1 MSGVVRGVKKV
12 FKKAVKVIK
21 KVAPIVLA
29 AAAVY
34 FTAGAALGV
43 SGAAGGWG
51 AAATKLTSSIGLNG
65 TLGKIITGAVTQAGY
80 GAAIGAATS
89 AVTGGDIMDGMQRGA
104 LTGAVTGGVT
114 GGLGFETDP
123 LKGAFDDKITG
134 GVGQEALTGSAG
146 TDTLN
151 TGVSGSPSGFEASGG
166 DPFGTI
172 SGDGIVTRGLAG
184 GGPSAAPP
192 SVSAGADSGF
202 LDNVFAK
209 GGWLE
214 RNQGLAGGVIKGV
227 GEGLVRGLA
236 AQDQSEAYAERFR
249 QMGDNYRSPSVR
261 GLASG
266 GSVYQPAYDASRNPT
281 VAQKFDRAA
290 FPYRYEFNQQTGR
303 VERVAI
309 G

>member
-1 MSGVVRGVKKV
+1 MSGVVKGVKKV
-12 FKKAVKVIK
+12 FKKVVKVIK

-51 AAATKLTSSIGLNG
+51 AAVTKLTSSIGLNG
-65 TLGKIITGAVTQAGY
+65 TLGKIVTGAVTQAGY
-80 GAAIGAATS
+80 GAAIGGVTS
-89 AVTGGDIMDGMQRGA
+89 AVTGGDIMDGMKRGA
-104 LTGAVTGGVT
+104 LIGAVTGGVT

-151 TGVSGSPSGFEASGG
+151 TGVSGSPAGFEAS
-166 DPFGTI
+166 
-172 SGDGIVTRGLAG
+172 
-184 GGPSAAPP
+184 
-192 SVSAGADSGF
+192 ADNGF
-202 LDNVFAK
+202 LDNMFAK
-209 GGWLE
+209 GGWVE
-214 RNQGLAGGVIKGV
+214 RNQDLAGGVIKGV
-227 GEGLVRGLA
+227 GEGLVRGLT
-236 AQDQSEAYAERFR
+236 AQDQSEAYAERWR

-266 GSVYQPAYDASRNPT
+266 GSGYEPAYDASRNPT

-290 FPYRYEFNQQTGR
+290 FPYRYAFNASTGR
-303 VERVAI
+303 VERVPI